1 LIIFLSRAESL
12 RQGSI
17 PSSEDLDQWSQIF
30 SLLFQRLSAPGVLP
44 SLFPSTRAKAKLP
57 FGPGYYLSGAF
68 GAATLADATKV
79 SSKNYR
85 NIDIEDEPVWNLM
98 AAIAVACT
106 MEQQQT
112 LVAELREKILEN
124 VMSAKEWANRKR
136 ARLEDELGAAGFEVS
151 QQQLPGADIGPD
163 ARIRN
168 VNLLVSLCSFT

>member
-1 LIIFLSRAESL
+1 
-12 RQGSI
+12 
-17 PSSEDLDQWSQIF
+17 
-30 SLLFQRLSAPGVLP
+30 
-44 SLFPSTRAKAKLP
+44 
-57 FGPGYYLSGAF
+57 
-68 GAATLADATKV
+68 
-79 SSKNYR
+79 
-85 NIDIEDEPVWNLM
+85 M